1 MVSFSHACWS
11 SFPSLI
17 EFNRPGL
24 IFLNLTYL
32 EKLESYTVELRD
44 KGFHGFLLPENQII
58 PNNEENIEGTKAV
71 ADYIKQTFLTL
82 TETEWLANCKST
94 VASLSATDAF
104 DGSCE
109 ALFKLNVF
117 RKSFGAGFLE

>member
-1 MVSFSHACWS
+1 MNSIDRDLFFEILGRILPLYSFYGA
-11 SFPSLI
+11 FKV
-17 EFNRPGL
+17 R
-24 IFLNLTYL
+24 
-32 EKLESYTVELRD
+32 KSYTVELRD
-44 KGFHGFLLPENQII
+44 TGFHGFLLPENQII

-94 VASLSATDAF
+94 VASLSEADAF

-109 ALFKLNVF
+109 ALFKLNMF

>member
-1 MVSFSHACWS
+1 MNSIDRDLFFEILGRIRPFNSFYGA
-11 SFPSLI
+11 FKV
-17 EFNRPGL
+17 R
-24 IFLNLTYL
+24 
-32 EKLESYTVELRD
+32 KSYTVELRD
-44 KGFHGFLLPENQII
+44 TGTHGFLLPESQII

-94 VASLSATDAF
+94 VASLSEADAF

-109 ALFKLNVF
+109 ALFKLNMF